1 LKKIPNLLPC
11 LFLAVSFPQ
20 ANAQKISADYDKKA
34 DFKKYRTY
42 AWLAPGDSVLNA
54 YRQDKVYGGYI
65 TYAANKEIRSMG
77 MKIDSVAPEAI
88 FVFNTIVNSFETYTQ
103 SPTLSVGVAVRGPG
117 YYAGGSAPV
126 AGGKIT
132 AHSMEAGMIVYAMYD
147 AQTGKLLWT
156 GKGEKDFKMSQDIQ
170 KLIGDV
176 TKRIFRKFPHK

>member
-1 LKKIPNLLPC
+1 MKAFPGFLLI
-11 LFLAVSFPQ
+11 LFALVGSFSIH
-20 ANAQKISADYDKKA
+20 AQKISVDYDKHA
-34 DFKKYRTY
+34 DFKKYKTY

-54 YRQDKVYGGYI
+54 YRQDKTYGGYI
-65 TYAANKEIRSMG
+65 TYAANKEIMSKGLKM
-77 MKIDSVAPEAI
+77 DSVGPDAI
-88 FVFNTIVNSFETYTQ
+88 FVFNTVVNSFETYTQ

-147 AQTGKLLWT
+147 ARTGKLLWT
-156 GKGEKDFKMSQDIQ
+156 GKGEKDFKMSQDLQ

-176 TKRIFRKFPHK
+176 TKRIFRKFPK